1 MNEKPLQVL
10 LVEDN
15 AGDARLL
22 REAFRAERAGSFELT
37 HLVRMSEAV
46 VHLAKGGVDIALL
59 DLGLP
64 DAHDLDAVRRA
75 HAVAP
80 DVPLI
85 VLTGLN
91 DEALAT
97 QAIKEGS
104 QDYLIKGQIE
114 NRALPRALRHAIE
127 RQRMQ
132 AELIKASEE
141 LKKLDEMK
149 SNFISIAAHELRTP
163 MTSIKNAVD
172 VILTKKTGDLTR
184 EQEQFL
190 LMAQRNINR
199 LNGLVGDLLNI
210 SKIESGKFELLLAKI
225 DLKQLIES
233 ALITLRPLAEKKFLP
248 LHLNYSVEV
257 PALRADAGKI
267 EQVLI
272 NLINNSI
279 KFTPE
284 SGVIT
289 VDVHQMENVPDMP
302 DGVLGYVEI
311 SVADNGIGIPE
322 EHRQHLFEK
331 FYQVE
336 GSLSQKERGGTGLG
350 LAISKGIIEAH
361 GGKIWFENNEGK
373 GSKFNFTLPIVD
385 VEQDCFTLKNEL
397 SKAKLKTLPLSVL
410 ILNVS
415 NMENLLKS
423 HNEMGNEQV
432 LNIVKERIVS
442 FGIKA
447 TDKIAVSP
455 LTNEIILI
463 VPDTDKLGAQ
473 ALLKRIFHNVSA
485 QKAALGD
492 CFHSIIASIATYSE
506 DGTSDKELIEFAR
519 GEIKKQTNKLSAGQ
533 AARDKKRVLIVDDE
547 TDILES
553 IKFTLEQEGIECIV
567 ALDGEDAL
575 AKAKKEMPD
584 LVLLDV
590 MLPKMNGYKVS
601 RLLKFDEA
609 FKQIPIIML
618 TARAQ
623 ERDRQVGAESGANE
637 YLTKPFEM
645 AELVALVKKYTDV

>member
-1 MNEKPLQVL
+1 MKEKTLQVL

-15 AGDARLL
+15 TADALLL
-22 REAFRAERAGSFELT
+22 REMFRKERPGSFELT
-37 HLVRMSEAV
+37 HLLRMSEAV
-46 VHLAKGGVDIALL
+46 VHLRKGGVDIALL

-64 DAHDLDAVRRA
+64 DAHGLEAVRLA

-80 DVPLI
+80 DVPVI
-85 VLTGLN
+85 VLTGLD
-91 DEALAT
+91 DEAIA
-97 QAIKEGS
+97 AKAMKEGA
-104 QDYLIKGQIE
+104 QDYLVKGQVE
-114 NRALPRALRHAIE
+114 NRALPRALRYAIE

-132 AELIKASEE
+132 ADLIKTSEE

-163 MTSIKNAVD
+163 MTSVKNAVD
-172 VILTKKTGDLTR
+172 LILTKKIGDITR
-184 EQEQFL
+184 DQEQFL

-199 LNGLVGDLLNI
+199 LSGLVGDLLDI
-210 SKIESGKFELLLAKI
+210 SKIESGKFELLWTKI
-225 DLKQLIES
+225 YLKQLIES
-233 ALITLRPLAEKKFLP
+233 VLITLRPLADKKSLP
-248 LHLNYSVEV
+248 LHLNYSAEV
-257 PALRADAGKI
+257 PAIGADAGKI

-272 NLINNSI
+272 NLVNNSI

-284 SGVIT
+284 KGVIT
-289 VDVHQMENVPDMP
+289 IDVRQMENVPDIL

-311 SVADNGIGIPE
+311 SVSDTGIGISE
-322 EHRQHLFEK
+322 EHRMHLFEK

-336 GSLSQKERGGTGLG
+336 GALSQKERCGTGLG

-361 GGKIWFENNEGK
+361 GGKIWFASNEGK
-373 GSKFNFTLPIVD
+373 GSKFNFTLPIFD
-385 VEQDCFTLKNEL
+385 EEQPCFTLRNEL

-410 ILNVS
+410 ILNLTG
-415 NMENLLKS
+415 MESLLKA
-423 HNEMGNEQV
+423 HKEMDSQQV
-432 LNIVKERIVS
+432 LNIVKERIIS
-442 FGIKA
+442 CGIKA
-447 TDKIAVSP
+447 TDKIEMSP
-455 LTNEIILI
+455 LSNEIILI

-473 ALLKRIFHNVSA
+473 ALLKRILHNIE
-485 QKAALGD
+485 KEEAAIGD
-492 CFHSIIASIATYSE
+492 CFRSLITSIATYPE

-519 GEIKKQTNKLSAGQ
+519 TGNKKGNNELSGGH
-533 AARDKKRVLIVDDE
+533 AAIDKKRVLIVDDE
-547 TDILES
+547 ADIVES
-553 IKFTLEQEGIECIV
+553 IRFTLELEGIECIV
-567 ALDGEDAL
+567 AHDGEDAL

-590 MLPKMNGYKVS
+590 MLPKINGYKVS

-623 ERDRQVGAESGANE
+623 GKDRQVGAESGADE

-645 AELVALVKKYTDV
+645 TELVALVKKYTDV